1 MRRLALQGAGVLVA
15 FLVIGSGARSFSGQR
30 AGFGVQTATGYQV
43 SNVKYWLKGDSL
55 VSAVDFDLDSPAHN
69 VTARIETA
77 GPWYR
82 CRPSGTSSWSC
93 PVPESGPV
101 DMNDADTFQVRAY

>member
-1 MRRLALQGAGVLVA
+1 MRRLGLQGAGVVAA
-15 FLVIGSGARSFSGQR
+15 FLVVASGAHSFSGQR
-30 AGFGVQTATGYQV
+30 AGFGVQTPTGYQV
-43 SNVKYWLKGDSL
+43 SNVKYWLDGGSS
-55 VSAVDFDLDSPAHN
+55 VRSVDFDLDSPAHN

-82 CRPSGTSSWSC
+82 CETSGPASWSC
-93 PVPESGPV
+93 PVPEAAPV